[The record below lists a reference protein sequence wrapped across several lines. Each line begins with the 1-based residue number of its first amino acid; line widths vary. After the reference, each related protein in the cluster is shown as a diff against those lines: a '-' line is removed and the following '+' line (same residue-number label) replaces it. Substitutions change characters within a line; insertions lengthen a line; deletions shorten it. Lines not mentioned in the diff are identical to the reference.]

1 MQAVRQVFIPV
12 GRQCTIR
19 ARQQQLINLW
29 FGPIF
34 DPCHLKK
41 SPRKNVC
48 NQTDPMKQQEV
59 ILLRG
64 GVGTSTRFIVLYWS
78 TTTTSCSFEGKKNMK
93 STSFSLALIG
103 RYHTQKKWELW
114 PCNLPYYDRVCWL
127 IFFFTKVTHSSTRG
141 VCTVQ
146 CMGPI
151 IYFFEERPP
160 PVKNFFEGR
169 LPLRLW

>member
-1 MQAVRQVFIPV
+1 MGFRQEKAEMQAVRQVFIPV

-78 TTTTSCSFEGKKNMK
+78 TTTTSCSFEGKKYEVYLLL
-93 STSFSLALIG
+93 SRTY
-103 RYHTQKKWELW
+103 RQVPHTQKNGSSG
-114 PCNLPYYDRVCWL
+114 PVIFL
-127 IFFFTKVTHSSTRG
+127 IMTGFAG
-141 VCTVQ
+141 
-146 CMGPI
+146 
-151 IYFFEERPP
+151 
-160 PVKNFFEGR
+160 
-169 LPLRLW
+169 